1 MKNYTLKVQEIRKET
16 ADAITLCFKQPG
28 LRKIKYQAGQYLT
41 LSFRINGRKY
51 TRPYSFS
58 SAPSVDSFLE
68 TTIKRIPDGIF
79 SNHIHNTIAIGD
91 MVEVMEPMGDFIPV
105 TDEMISQ
112 IYFWGVGSGI
122 TPLISIIKEV
132 LISNPKVIVMLVYG
146 NKNFE
151 STIFLEA
158 INQLLQRYPINFKV
172 WHFHTQY
179 THDEK
184 HHFVRS
190 GRINKD
196 FIIELLTGADVSK
209 TAHYICGPV
218 DLKNTIKDTL
228 DLLKFPT
235 TTIFSEDFE
244 LVKDPKEF
252 EDIVTHNVTIH
263 FQGSDTVVEVEK
275 GKSVLEAALD
285 AGIELP
291 YSCQTG
297 SCNTCK
303 AELKVGKM
311 RMIGLSKERTDLE
324 QQDYLLCCSH
334 PLTDNVYL
342 EIEQS

>member
-51 TRPYSFS
+51 IRPYSFS
-58 SAPSVDSFLE
+58 SAPSVDPFLE

-79 SNHIHNTIAIGD
+79 SNHIHDTIQVGD
-91 MVEVMEPMGDFIPV
+91 MVEVMEPMGDFVHV
-105 TDEMISQ
+105 TNETINQ

-132 LISNPKVIVMLVYG
+132 LISNPRVNVNLVYG

-151 STIFLEA
+151 STIFLEG
-158 INQLLQRYPINFKV
+158 INQLLQLYSANLKV

-179 THDEK
+179 AHDER

-196 FIIELLTGADVSK
+196 FILDLLADADVEK
-209 TAHYICGPV
+209 TTHYICGPI
-218 DLKNTIKDTL
+218 DLKNTIKEAL
-228 DLLKFPT
+228 DILKFPKEN
-235 TTIFSEDFE
+235 IFSEDFE
-244 LVKDPKEF
+244 LVKDPKDF
-252 EDIVTHNVTIH
+252 EDILTH
-263 FQGSDTVVEVEK
+263 TVKINFEGNETLVEVVK
-275 GKSVLEAALD
+275 GKSVLESALD

-303 AELKVGKM
+303 GKLKSGEL
-311 RMIGLSKERTDLE
+311 RMIGLGKERDDLKDE
-324 QQDYLLCCSH
+324 DFLLCCSY
-334 PLTDNVYL
+334 PLTDNVYI
-342 EIEQS
+342 EIGN

>member
-1 MKNYTLKVQEIRKET
+1 MKNYTLKIHDIRNET
-16 ADAITLCFKQPG
+16 KDTITLCFKQPG

-68 TTIKRIPDGIF
+68 ITIKRISEGIF
-79 SNHIHNTIAIGD
+79 SNYIHDSIQAGD
-91 MVEVMEPMGDFIPV
+91 TVEVMEPMGDFIHV
-105 TDEMISQ
+105 TRETINQ

-132 LISNPKVIVMLVYG
+132 LISNPQVHVTLVYG

-158 INQLLQRYPINFKV
+158 INLLIQLYPAHFKV

-190 GRINKD
+190 GRINKE
-196 FIIELLTGADVSK
+196 FIIELLGSVDADR
-209 TAHYICGPV
+209 AMHYICGPT
-218 DLKNTIKDTL
+218 DLKTMIKDAL
-228 DLLKFPT
+228 NVLEFPNEY
-235 TTIFSEDFE
+235 IFSEDFE

-252 EDIVTHNVTIH
+252 ADIHTRNVKIS
-263 FQGSDTVVEVEK
+263 FEGNDTLVEVLK
-275 GKSVLEAALD
+275 GKTVLESALD

-303 AELKVGKM
+303 GKLKEGKM
-311 RMIGLSKERTDLE
+311 RMIGLTKDREDLE
-324 QQDYLLCCSH
+324 KEDYLLCCSH
-334 PLTDNVYL
+334 PTTDDVYI
-342 EIEQS
+342 EILKR

>member
-1 MKNYTLKVQEIRKET
+1 MKKYTLKIHNIRTET
-16 ADAITLCFKQPG
+16 KDTITLCFKQPG

-79 SNHIHNTIAIGD
+79 SNHIHDTIAVGD
-91 MVEVMEPMGDFIPV
+91 LVEVMEPMGDFVHV
-105 TDEMISQ
+105 TNEAINQ

-132 LISNPKVIVMLVYG
+132 LISNPKVQVTLVYG

-151 STIFLEA
+151 STIFLQG
-158 INQLLQRYPINFKV
+158 IKQLLELYPEHLKV

-179 THDEK
+179 EHDEK

-190 GRINKD
+190 GRINKE
-196 FIIELLTGADVSK
+196 FILELLLGLDVTK
-209 TAHYICGPV
+209 TTHYICGPT
-218 DLKNTIKDTL
+218 DLKNTIKEAL
-228 DLLKFPT
+228 DVLEFPKEHV
-235 TTIFSEDFE
+235 FSEDFG
-244 LVKDPKEF
+244 LFKDPKEF
-252 EDIVTHNVTIH
+252 EDIMTHDVTIR

-297 SCNTCK
+297 NCNTCK
-303 AELKVGKM
+303 ANLLAGKM

-342 EIEQS
+342 EI

>member
-1 MKNYTLKVQEIRKET
+1 MKIYTLKVHKIRKET

-58 SAPSVDSFLE
+58 SAPSADSFLE
-68 TTIKRIPDGIF
+68 TTIKRIPNGIF
-79 SNHIHNTIAIGD
+79 SNHIHDTIAVGD
-91 MVEVMEPMGDFIPV
+91 MVEVMEPMGDFVPV
-105 TDEMISQ
+105 INETINQ

-132 LISNPKVIVMLVYG
+132 LISNPQVSVTLVYG

-151 STIFLEA
+151 STIFLEG
-158 INQLLQRYPINFKV
+158 INQLLKLYPANLKV
-172 WHFHTQY
+172 WHFHSQY
-179 THDEK
+179 AHDEK

-190 GRINKD
+190 GRIRED
-196 FIIELLTGADVSK
+196 FILDLLADADVEK
-209 TAHYICGPV
+209 TTHYICGPM
-218 DLKNTIKDTL
+218 DLKNTIKATL
-228 DLLKFPT
+228 AVLKFPKKN
-235 TTIFSEDFE
+235 IFSEDFE

-252 EDIVTHNVTIH
+252 EDILTHNVTIR
-263 FQGSDTVVEVEK
+263 FQGSDTLVEVEK
-275 GKSVLEAALD
+275 GNSVLEAALD

-297 SCNTCK
+297 NCNTCK
-303 AELKVGKM
+303 AKLKEGKM
-311 RMIGLSKERTDLE
+311 RMIGLTKERADLGE
-324 QQDYLLCCSH
+324 EDYLLCCSH